1 MRDLKLDSKFSSAV
15 LELKHASG
23 VPGRQYIYMRF
34 FDRFHLSIKDFHRQL
49 ILSNIV
55 NSGASAALIRTV
67 NLHKLNA
74 WNGFQQSPRLRAN
87 SLAVDQ
93 MTRIVITDPPFQSKF

>member
-1 MRDLKLDSKFSSAV
+1 MRDLKLDTKFSSPV
-15 LELKHASG
+15 LELKHTSG

-34 FDRFHLSIKDFHRQL
+34 FDLFHLSIKDFHRQL

-55 NSGASAALIRTV
+55 NSSASAALIRTL
-67 NLHKLNA
+67 NLHKFNP
-74 WNGFQQSPRLRAN
+74 WNGFEQSPRLRAN

-93 MTRIVITDPPFQSKF
+93 MARIVIAHPPFQWKL